1 MGTTSKIGGGRFSVL
16 ISNDSQSPKLDTS
29 SPARMLNVSELKS
42 LREFAIS
49 RIKAGSVVLSTR
61 KSGRVAVT
69 VEPESAGPERARVE
83 R

>member
-1 MGTTSKIGGGRFSVL
+1 M
-16 ISNDSQSPKLDTS
+16 
-29 SPARMLNVSELKS
+29 SELKS